1 MSTMSRQ
8 AIIVQART
16 GSTRLPGKMIK
27 DFHQGKSLLE
37 IILRK
42 LPSNVDV
49 ILATTTSDV
58 DTALCDI
65 AERLGVKVYRGSEE
79 NVLSRFIEAAELFNV
94 QTIVRVCAD
103 NPFLN
108 IELLERLLTEYNGE
122 DYLSYRLPNGKPT
135 ILGHLGIF
143 CEVTSLS
150 ALKVVAESTSDKLY
164 LEHVT
169 NYLYTH
175 PNNFTIRLMD
185 LPSDLVDFEDLRLT
199 VDTEEDFKITSELY
213 ARFGDVSRLE
223 DAIELVKYIGSN
235 SVILSAMQNEI
246 KNNSK

>member
-1 MSTMSRQ
+1 MNIMSRQ

-27 DFHQGKSLLE
+27 DFHHGKSLLE

-42 LPSNVDV
+42 LPSTVDV
-49 ILATTTSDV
+49 ILATTTSEG
-58 DTALCDI
+58 DTALCEI
-65 AERLGVKVYRGSEE
+65 AEHVGIKVYRGSEE
-79 NVLSRFIEAAELFNV
+79 NVLSRFIEAAELYKAE
-94 QTIVRVCAD
+94 TIVRVCAD

-108 IELLERLLTEYNGE
+108 IELLERLLTEYKGE

-150 ALKVVAESTSDKLY
+150 ALQKVAASTDDKLY

-175 PNNFTIRLMD
+175 PNEFSIRLMD
-185 LPSDLVDFEDLRLT
+185 LPSELVDFDDLRLT

-213 ARFGDVSRLE
+213 TQFGDVPRLE
-223 DAIELVKYIGSN
+223 DAVGLVKYIRSN